1 MEPMEGSVGLLS
13 VGMSLVMSFE
23 VNLMSS
29 VCEAVV
35 LILMLLVIKC
45 LFFEVKIDFD
55 MLNSN

>member
-1 MEPMEGSVGLLS
+1 MRAPPARHEKARAVLL
-13 VGMSLVMSFE
+13 LLMSFE
-23 VNLMSS
+23 VILMSS

-55 MLNSN
+55 VLNSN